1 MFSKSSVASTGSST
15 KPESQAGDGFG
26 LLFKDASRHACQ
38 KGQILVF
45 PDEEPRGVFYI
56 KSGYVKAYTIS
67 NEGQCQLVA
76 ILSPGEVFPLYWA
89 LDGETGQL
97 YYEAMNEV
105 EFNLLEKST
114 FKSEVM
120 QSKYLLGVAVKAL
133 LATFKFSHLR
143 IRNLQLPTARERLA
157 FRLLYLANNFGERQG
172 SAIDIQVPIVYQ
184 DLADAVNITRE
195 TTNRIMRRFIT
206 DGLIKRTDHHMT
218 ILAIE
223 GLRSIVG

>member
-1 MFSKSSVASTGSST
+1 
-15 KPESQAGDGFG
+15 
-26 LLFKDASRHACQ
+26 
-38 KGQILVF
+38 
-45 PDEEPRGVFYI
+45 
-56 KSGYVKAYTIS
+56 
-67 NEGQCQLVA
+67 
-76 ILSPGEVFPLYWA
+76 
-89 LDGETGQL
+89 
-97 YYEAMNEV
+97 
-105 EFNLLEKST
+105 
-114 FKSEVM
+114 M